1 MNIGIPLFFRVKVEV
16 LLFRPSSK
24 FSCEEVTEDCL
35 DLQYEINILEFVLLI
50 RTIAQDLL
58 FSQNSSQIFIF
69 KWNRLF
75 YSQI

>member
-58 FSQNSSQIFIF
+58 FDRELCSKVLKEAFPGF
-69 KWNRLF
+69 
-75 YSQI
+75 